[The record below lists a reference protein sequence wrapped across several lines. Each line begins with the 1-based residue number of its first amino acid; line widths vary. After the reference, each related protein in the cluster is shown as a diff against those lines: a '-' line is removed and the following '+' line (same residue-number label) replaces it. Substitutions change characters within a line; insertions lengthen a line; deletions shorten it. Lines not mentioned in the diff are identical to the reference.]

1 MIVDTIN
8 FTDIEFKTSVL
19 EVDKSLI
26 LFLVTNSNGDIIGKC
41 SLKFRENNVIRYQGA
56 FVKKQYRFKG
66 IYKLLFEK
74 RDQYVKNLRKK
85 FMVESYC
92 RKSSVNL
99 FLKNGFE
106 ISHELFL
113 VKKKY
118 D

>member
-1 MIVDTIN
+1 MIIKTIKDTN
-8 FTDIEFKTSVL
+8 IEVNISVL

-26 LFLVTNSNGDIIGKC
+26 LFLATNIKGDIIGKC
-41 SLKFRENNVIRYQGA
+41 SLKFRERNIIRYQGA

-66 IYKLLFEK
+66 VYNLLFSK
-74 RDQYVKNLRKK
+74 RDEYVRSLHKK
-85 FMVESYC
+85 YLVESYC

-106 ISHELFL
+106 ISHELYL

-118 D
+118 E